1 MILDTIIEQ
10 KQAEVA
16 VLLREGFARPE
27 VDIPPPRPFRQA
39 LRDYE
44 GVAIIAE
51 AKKASPSKGV
61 IRPNFDPVAIAKSYQ
76 RGGAQAVSVL
86 TDEHFF
92 QGSLD
97 YIPLVRQAVDLP
109 VLRKDFIIHEV
120 QIQQAKV
127 YGADAI
133 LLIVAVLD
141 QVQIRDYLDLADEL
155 ELDALVEV
163 HDEQELETALAA
175 GSRLVG
181 VNNRNLKDFTLDLET
196 TFRLQRLMPPDVPLV
211 SESGIHTHADY
222 LRLAEAKV
230 AAALVGEAFMREA
243 DPGLALARLR
253 SGEQPG

>member
-1 MILDTIIEQ
+1 MILDTIIEH
-10 KQAEVA
+10 KREEVA
-16 VLLREGFARPE
+16 ILLRDGFARPE
-27 VDIPPPRPFRQA
+27 LDIPPPRSFRQA
-39 LRDYE
+39 LLDYP

-61 IRPNFDPVAIAKSYQ
+61 IRPDFEPVAIARSYEL
-76 RGGAQAVSVL
+76 GGAQAMSVL
-86 TDEHFF
+86 TDERFF
-92 QGSLD
+92 QGSLA
-97 YIPLVRQAVDLP
+97 YIPQVRLAVDLP
-109 VLRKDFIIHEV
+109 VLRKDFIVHEV

-163 HDEQELETALAA
+163 HDEQELEIALAA
-175 GSRLVG
+175 GSSLVG

-211 SESGIHTHADY
+211 SESGIRAHADY
-222 LRLAEAKV
+222 LRLGAAKV
-230 AAALVGEAFMREA
+230 TAALVGEAFMREA
-243 DPGLALARLR
+243 DPGQALARFR
-253 SGEQPG
+253 NGDQPG

>member
-230 AAALVGEAFMREA
+230 ASALVGEAFMREA

>member
-1 MILDTIIEQ
+1 MILDTIIEH
-10 KQAEVA
+10 KREEVA
-16 VLLREGFARPE
+16 ILLRDGFARPE
-27 VDIPPPRPFRQA
+27 VDIPPSRPFRQA
-39 LRDYE
+39 LLDYP

-61 IRPNFDPVAIAKSYQ
+61 IRPDFEPVAIARSYEQ
-76 RGGAQAVSVL
+76 GGAQAMSVL
-86 TDEHFF
+86 TDERFF
-92 QGSLD
+92 QGALA
-97 YIPLVRQAVDLP
+97 YIPQVRLAVDLP
-109 VLRKDFIIHEV
+109 VLRKDFIVHEV

-127 YGADAI
+127 FGADAV

-141 QVQIRDYLDLADEL
+141 LPQLKDYLDLADEM
-155 ELDALVEV
+155 EMDALVEV

-175 GSRLVG
+175 GSSLIG

-222 LRLAEAKV
+222 LRLGAAKV

-253 SGEQPG
+253 SGGQPG